1 MLLLPPITPI
11 TPITLVDSEAP
22 VTPLKGKGG
31 LCYQASQESDEREVE
46 QRGGQE
52 RGGRSRFGLDFSPG
66 KPHHRDSSPPW
77 GPATGY
83 PRSGFA
89 PSPGQERG
97 RQGRL
102 ATYPTYTKLKVLH
115 QDGLAGTP
123 AARPAMQKTEHV
135 VCKTAAPPPTR
146 VATRGYPDL
155 EDGHREKS
163 RKREELVPRK

>member
-1 MLLLPPITPI
+1 M
-11 TPITLVDSEAP
+11 A
-22 VTPLKGKGG
+22 K
-31 LCYQASQESDEREVE
+31 REVE
-46 QRGGQE
+46 GVA
-52 RGGRSRFGLDFSPG
+52 LVLI
-66 KPHHRDSSPPW
+66 SPP
-77 GPATGY
+77 GNHTIGTL
-83 PRSGFA
+83 PRRGDQLLGIRGRGLP

>member
-1 MLLLPPITPI
+1 MLLLPPHYTDY
-11 TPITLVDSEAP
+11 PITLVDSEAP

-66 KPHHRDSSPPW
+66 KPHHRDSSPLR
-77 GPATGY
+77 GPVTGY

-97 RQGRL
+97 RQGSVSCL
-102 ATYPTYTKLKVLH
+102 PYVH
-115 QDGLAGTP
+115 QVESSAPGRVS
-123 AARPAMQKTEHV
+123 AARPAMQMTDNV

-163 RKREELVPRK
+163 RKREELIPRK